1 MRRTISVLAF
11 AGTLAMVS
19 LPLSA
24 FADAV
29 YPSEHITLMPV
40 GDQPLRTG
48 FVENIHANGPVVFA
62 MERYVLNAASPSTT
76 YDVALNIWF
85 DPTCPGSVPDLPLEG
100 ISFATNGV
108 GNGVGMARFAPADAG
123 PPGGGL
129 HGLTVGI
136 VWTLSIHDTGTLA
149 YTTACEVVTLD

>member
-1 MRRTISVLAF
+1 
-11 AGTLAMVS
+11 
-19 LPLSA
+19 
-24 FADAV
+24 
-29 YPSEHITLMPV
+29 MPV

-62 MERYVLNAASPSTT
+62 MERYVLNGASPSTT

-85 DPTCPGSVPDLPLEG
+85 DATCPTTVPDVPLAG
-100 ISFATNGV
+100 ISFATNAV
-108 GNGVGMARFAPADAG
+108 GNGVGKARFAPADAG

-136 VWTLSIHDTGTLA
+136 VWTLSIHDTATLA
-149 YTTACEVVTLD
+149 YHTACTVVTLD